1 MSAFRPTFY
10 TVRKT
15 LRHPTHQN
23 DRFVRSSMP
32 KLFGTFESQNNIHI
46 ERVIFGKVMSKSE
59 YDITLELY
67 CSSYIFLM
75 KNVSKERH
83 VPMAVLWFYGY

>member
-1 MSAFRPTFY
+1 
-10 TVRKT
+10 
-15 LRHPTHQN
+15 
-23 DRFVRSSMP
+23 
-32 KLFGTFESQNNIHI
+32 
-46 ERVIFGKVMSKSE
+46 MSKSE

-83 VPMAVLWFYGY
+83 VPMAVFMVLWVLKLIKKAR